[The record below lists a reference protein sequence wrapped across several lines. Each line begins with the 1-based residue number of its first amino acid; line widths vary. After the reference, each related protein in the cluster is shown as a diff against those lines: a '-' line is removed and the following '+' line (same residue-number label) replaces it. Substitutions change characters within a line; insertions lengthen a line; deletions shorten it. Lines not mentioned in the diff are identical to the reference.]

1 MSEFEFFFT
10 LFGLLLGLTLAEIAL
25 KFTDAIAARDAV
37 KLGVLTPMLAVFVL
51 LDLASYW
58 MWTWSVRDLL
68 HIDWPTMFGG
78 LVVALAYFFAAASV
92 FPRREGL
99 WQALDD
105 YYFKQKRLVI
115 AGVALANI
123 PGLLLQ
129 LSILR
134 PAWNDLWFFVWQA
147 MYWAPLLLLLF
158 VRSRR
163 GNIALLAVLLLQ
175 YLLVATNALPN
186 SEWGNSVGL
195 NGEAARAA
203 STKAVG
209 TPR

>member
-1 MSEFEFFFT
+1 
-10 LFGLLLGLTLAEIAL
+10 
-25 KFTDAIAARDAV
+25 
-37 KLGVLTPMLAVFVL
+37 
-51 LDLASYW
+51 
-58 MWTWSVRDLL
+58 
-68 HIDWPTMFGG
+68 
-78 LVVALAYFFAAASV
+78 V

-99 WQALDD
+99 WPALDD

-129 LSILR
+129 LSIRL
-134 PAWNDLWFFVWQA
+134 PAWNDLWFFVWQG
-147 MYWAPLLLLLF
+147 MYWTPLLLLLV

-163 GNIALLAVLLLQ
+163 ANIALLAILLMQ

-203 STKAVG
+203 STKAVEA
-209 TPR
+209 PR

>member
-25 KFTDAIAARDAV
+25 KFTDAIAARDSV
-37 KLGVLTPMLAVFVL
+37 KLGVLTPMLAIFVL

-58 MWTWSVRDLL
+58 MWTWSVRELI
-68 HIDWPTMFGG
+68 HIDWPTMFAA

-92 FPRREGL
+92 FPRREGV
-99 WQALDD
+99 WPALDD
-105 YYFKQKRLVI
+105 YYFKQKRLVVT
-115 AGVALANI
+115 GVVLANL

-129 LSILR
+129 LSILL
-134 PAWNDLWFFVWQA
+134 PGWNDLWFFVWQG
-147 MYWAPLLLLLF
+147 MYWTPLLLLLF
-158 VRSRR
+158 IRSRR
-163 GNIALLAVLLLQ
+163 ANILLLAFLLLQ

-186 SEWGNSVGL
+186 SQWGNSVGL

-209 TPR
+209 APR

>member
-1 MSEFEFFFT
+1 MSEFEFFFIF
-10 LFGLLLGLTLAEIAL
+10 FGLLLGLTVAEIAR
-25 KFTDAIAARDAV
+25 KFTDAIAARDTV
-37 KLGVLTPMLAVFVL
+37 RLGVLTPMLALFVL
-51 LDLASYW
+51 LDLVSCW
-58 MWTWSVRDLL
+58 LWTWSMRDLFR
-68 HIDWPTMFGG
+68 IDWPTAFGG
-78 LVVALAYFFAAASV
+78 LIVALSYFFAAASV
-92 FPRREGL
+92 FPRRGDA
-99 WQALDD
+99 WPVLDD
-105 YYFKQKRLVI
+105 YYFRQKQLVI
-115 AGVALANI
+115 VGVMVANV

-129 LSILR
+129 LSILL
-134 PAWNDLWFFVWQA
+134 PGPNDIWFFVWQG

-163 GNIALLAVLLLQ
+163 VNIFLLAILLLQ
-175 YLLVATNALPN
+175 YALVATNALPN

>member
-1 MSEFEFFFT
+1 MSEFGFFFT
-10 LFGLLLGLTLAEIAL
+10 LFGLLLGLTLAEIAR
-25 KFTDAIAARDAV
+25 KFTDTIAARDTV

-51 LDLASYW
+51 LDLASCW
-58 MWTWSVRDLL
+58 IWAWSVRDLIQ
-68 HIDWPTMFGG
+68 IDWPTLFAG

-92 FPRREGL
+92 FPRREGV
-99 WQALDD
+99 WPALDEH
-105 YYFKQKRLVI
+105 YFKQKRLVI

-129 LSILR
+129 LAILR
-134 PAWNDLWFFVWQA
+134 PGLDDIWFFVWQG
-147 MYWAPLLLLLF
+147 MYWTPLLLLLF

-163 GNIALLAVLLLQ
+163 GNIALLAILLLQ

-186 SEWGNSVGL
+186 SAWGNSVGL
-195 NGEAARAA
+195 NREAARAA
-203 STKAVG
+203 STKAIG

>member
-10 LFGLLLGLTLAEIAL
+10 LFGLLLGLTLAEIAR
-25 KFTDAIAARDAV
+25 KFTDAIAARDTV

-58 MWTWSVRDLL
+58 MWTWSVRDLI
-68 HIDWPTMFGG
+68 HIDWPTMFAG

-99 WQALDD
+99 WPALDA

-123 PGLLLQ
+123 PGLWLQ
-129 LSILR
+129 LTILR
-134 PAWNDLWFFVWQA
+134 PAPDDMWFFVWQG
-147 MYWAPLLLLLF
+147 MYWTPLLLLLF
-158 VRSRR
+158 VQSRR
-163 GNIALLAVLLLQ
+163 ANIALLAILLLQ

-186 SEWGNSVGL
+186 SEWGNSVGP
-195 NGEAARAA
+195 NGEVVRAA